1 MNAGV
6 RAFILSD
13 LFNAL
18 LVVLNGVL
26 VMITAF
32 YAWATFRILKANEGV
47 LKATRDQSESLS
59 RPYVSPILYLVPGT
73 NIFALRIE
81 NSGHTEARNLTLTL
95 DRDFFRFG
103 KQEPGQNA
111 KNLNAFS
118 QPIQSFGPGARI
130 DVWLAQGPHLFGG
143 DADANR
149 TPLVF
154 SIRATY
160 EYSGRSVTEDTTIDF
175 RPYLMT
181 DLPREPLVQEL
192 KDIKRAIDDLKDRL
206 PRP

>member
-1 MNAGV
+1 MNN
-6 RAFILSD
+6 

-18 LVVLNGVL
+18 LVVLNGLL

-47 LKATRDQSESLS
+47 LTAARDQSEALS

-73 NIFALRIE
+73 DIFALRIE

-103 KQEPGQNA
+103 KREPGKNA
-111 KNLNAFS
+111 KDLNVFS

-143 DADANR
+143 DADPDR
-149 TPLVF
+149 TPLAF
-154 SIRATY
+154 SVRATY
-160 EYSGRSVTEDTTIDF
+160 EFAGKSVTEDTTIDF

-181 DLPREPLVQEL
+181 DLPRDPLVQEL
-192 KDIKRAIDDLKDRL
+192 KEIKRAIDDLKDRL
-206 PRP
+206 PRL